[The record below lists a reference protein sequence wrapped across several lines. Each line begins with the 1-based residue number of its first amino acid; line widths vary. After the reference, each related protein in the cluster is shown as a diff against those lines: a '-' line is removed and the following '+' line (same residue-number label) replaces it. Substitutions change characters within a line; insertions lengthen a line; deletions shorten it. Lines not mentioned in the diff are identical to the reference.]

1 MDFKENMR
9 KFGEFLKVIKGKA
22 DVRERLSFLFQ
33 PQNIKTASRLSG
45 PQCEF
50 VADSYLA
57 ESFYAEFKPMRQLA
71 DEVAET
77 MISHKGL
84 GRNEAIDFEKA
95 SRKGLPEISLSQ
107 ITGAKEVEKKERHGK
122 E

>member
-1 MDFKENMR
+1 MGFKENLE
-9 KFGEFLKVIKGKA
+9 KFGQFLKTIQGKA
-22 DVRERLSFLFQ
+22 DVKERLSFLFQ

-57 ESFYAEFKPMRQLA
+57 NSFYPEFQPLRELA
-71 DEVAET
+71 SEVAET
-77 MISHKGL
+77 MISHKGE
-84 GRNEAIDFEKA
+84 GRHEAIDFEKA
-95 SRKGLPEISLSQ
+95 SRKDTPQFSISQVTEKLAEKRS
-107 ITGAKEVEKKERHGK
+107 KKEK